1 MNTRQI
7 GNTNGNDGGA
17 PLVIMRTDDGF
28 RVYSPANP
36 TKSYVVSGSSAN
48 PACTCPDFQLGGEN
62 CQHIGAVLASF
73 GRSNGATGED
83 RYAAEER
90 LAIQGENGGAQQ
102 QGFSN
107 QPPSATQMLIKRSVS
122 PDGRIDS
129 LSIEFSTEVDES
141 AGAAVVSRAA
151 RLLALQAAIA
161 KGFLDR
167 NRNGNG
173 NGNGARPAISSD
185 QGANGAALAE
195 MVNIGGMTGKWGRRL
210 FINIQANGQSLK
222 LFGNRAQLA
231 EAIQNAGFPKMAE
244 RIEEDVALRVPC
256 RVITKPSQ
264 DGKYV
269 DIVRVLP
276 VQAPQQGGAWR

>member
-1 MNTRQI
+1 MNATN

-36 TKSYVVSGSSAN
+36 TRSYTVSGSSEN
-48 PACTCPDFQLGGEN
+48 SACTCPDFQMGGEK
-62 CQHIGAVLASF
+62 CQHIGAVLTSF
-73 GRSNGATGED
+73 GRSNGAAEED
-83 RYAAEER
+83 RYAVEER
-90 LAIQGENGGAQQ
+90 LAIQGENGTTQQ
-102 QGFSN
+102 QSFSN
-107 QPPSATQMLIKRSVS
+107 QPPAATQMLIKRSVS

-173 NGNGARPAISSD
+173 NGNGNGARPTGTTD
-185 QGANGAALAE
+185 QGANGVALAE

-210 FINIQANGQSLK
+210 FINIQPTA
-222 LFGNRAQLA
+222 RASSFLA
-231 EAIQNAGFPKMAE
+231 TGLNLPKRFRAPDSRRW
-244 RIEEDVALRVPC
+244 RIGSRRTWLCEC
-256 RVITKPSQ
+256 RAV
-264 DGKYV
+264 
-269 DIVRVLP
+269 
-276 VQAPQQGGAWR
+276 